1 MKKLLLA
8 ACVSSA
14 CCSTA
19 FAAGGE
25 GQVNFTGEILDSAC
39 EVVNTTTSPLQVTL
53 GKISKSVFT
62 AAGATS
68 TPTMFKVQ
76 LKNCPETVT
85 SASITFGGTPDS
97 TNENIL
103 ALKSETGV
111 ATGVGI
117 QILDSSAEPLNLLA
131 PSGDY
136 PLESGTVTNDL
147 EFAARYIS
155 TSDTVTAGKA
165 NGVSTFTVVYN

>member
-117 QILDSSAEPLNLLA
+117 QILDSSAEPLTCWRRRRIIRWSPA
-131 PSGDY
+131 PS
-136 PLESGTVTNDL
+136 PTIWSSPPVTFRPAIL
-147 EFAARYIS
+147 
-155 TSDTVTAGKA
+155 
-165 NGVSTFTVVYN
+165 